1 MLREEIERMQIIPLE
16 DLKRTLQQALI
27 DEENNDEQDSKS
39 EVKDYPLETSLI
51 NILDSEP
58 KHD

>member
-39 EVKDYPLETSLI
+39 EVKDYPLETSLV